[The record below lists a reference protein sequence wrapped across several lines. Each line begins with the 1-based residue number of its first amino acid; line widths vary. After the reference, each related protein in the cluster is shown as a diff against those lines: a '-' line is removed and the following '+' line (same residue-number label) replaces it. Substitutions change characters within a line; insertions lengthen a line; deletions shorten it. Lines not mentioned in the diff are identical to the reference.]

1 MANIVGKSESTTEN
15 RVKTNG
21 EVFTPDSTVNEML
34 DETDRKLAEYFG
46 VSCVDNISDE
56 DYISY
61 IVLEPTCGSG
71 NFIVRELDR
80 KLKRVANY
88 SGVEQEIA
96 LLKAV
101 SSIHGVDITS
111 ENVVLAKLRMMEVI
125 ETGSTGIFELE
136 YKTKQGFSTQGFKL
150 RDELK
155 RCIQYILDRNIQCGN
170 SLKNEKI
177 LTIKSDYI
185 KSIWNLQ
192 QDRVNDGIIRNS
204 SETEELRLTQYDFEN
219 GQVAL
224 RERAYSN
231 LTEEVE
237 RYRNTTEYVDYGKIY
252 TLPEVNVYF
261 IESNDDEDEDW
272 DF

>member
-1 MANIVGKSESTTEN
+1 MASIAGKSESTTEN

-21 EVFTPDSTVNEML
+21 EVFTPDSIVNEML
-34 DETDRKLAEYFG
+34 DETDRKLAEHLG
-46 VSCVDNISDE
+46 VKCVDDISDE

-61 IVLEPTCGSG
+61 IALEPTCGSG
-71 NFIVRELDR
+71 NFLIRELDR
-80 KLKRVANY
+80 KLKRVAHY

-125 ETGSTGIFELE
+125 ETGSTDIFELE

-150 RDELK
+150 SENLK
-155 RCIQYILDRNIQCGN
+155 KCIQYILDRNIQCGN

-177 LTIKSDYI
+177 LTIKSNYVH
-185 KSIWNLQ
+185 SIWGLQ
-192 QDRVNDGIIRNS
+192 HNRINDGIIRNS
-204 SETEELRLTQYDFEN
+204 EETEELRLTQYDFEN
-219 GQVAL
+219 GKVAL
-224 RERAYSN
+224 RERLYSN
-231 LTEEVE
+231 LTEEIE
-237 RYRNTTEYVDYGKIY
+237 RYHNTTEYVGYDKIY
-252 TLPEVNVYF
+252 TLPEVNLYF
-261 IESNDDEDEDW
+261 IENNNNEDEDW